1 LSLMSAY
8 TRLDGTCSCR
18 ASSTIEIFSRS
29 NSFRKNLAGM
39 NEIYGGHQQL
49 AWPLMIVT
57 RAVPSLAQLLTC
69 PVYLRAA
76 SIERDKMQVACY
88 LNL

>member
-1 LSLMSAY
+1 MAHAAAGPVLLSKYSAAA
-8 TRLDGTCSCR
+8 TQL
-18 ASSTIEIFSRS
+18 
-29 NSFRKNLAGM
+29 RKNLAGM
-39 NEIYGGHQQL
+39 NEIDGVHQQL

-69 PVYLRAA
+69 TVYLRAA